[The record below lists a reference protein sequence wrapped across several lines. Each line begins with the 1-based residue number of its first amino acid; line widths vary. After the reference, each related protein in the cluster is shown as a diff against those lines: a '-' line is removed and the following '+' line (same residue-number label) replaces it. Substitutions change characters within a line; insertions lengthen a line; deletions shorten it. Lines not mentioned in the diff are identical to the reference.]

1 MRTRVQKLKNMST
14 IAPHYG
20 RRMTFL
26 RNLFKLTQTQLGQDA
41 GYSQQDISDFEG
53 QAVITDEVLER
64 LLKPVG
70 ISVERFK
77 GMDESVMGQM
87 VFNMYENQNAIGHF
101 GYNSTN
107 NVNPLEELLKA
118 QEENKKL
125 YERLLEAEKEKNAH
139 LQRQLDASR

>member
-26 RNLFKLTQTQLGQDA
+26 RNLFKLTQTQMGQEA

-70 ISVERFK
+70 VSLDRFK
-77 GMDESVMGQM
+77 GMDDSLMATSI
-87 VFNMYENQNAIGHF
+87 FNSYDNAF
-101 GYNSTN
+101 GNGNFITN
-107 NVNPLEELLKA
+107 HIHPLEELLKA
-118 QEENKKL
+118 KEEIKKL
-125 YERLLEAEKEKNAH
+125 YERLLEAEQEKVAF
-139 LQRQLDASR
+139 LQRQLDASK